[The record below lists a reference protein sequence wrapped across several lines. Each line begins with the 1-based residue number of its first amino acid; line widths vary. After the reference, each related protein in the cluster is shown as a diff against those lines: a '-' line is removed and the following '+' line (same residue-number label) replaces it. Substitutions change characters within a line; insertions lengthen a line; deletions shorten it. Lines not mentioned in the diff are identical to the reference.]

1 MTLPDRPSST
11 PNRTVWVEIDETEL
25 DEVRSALEDRVDSL
39 IVRLD
44 RVRRLEDQS
53 AAVSLSL
60 SRINAVIDRLPT
72 AAAMLRR
79 YP

>member
-25 DEVRSALEDRVDSL
+25 DEVRSAL
-39 IVRLD
+39 
-44 RVRRLEDQS
+44 VRRSVFLSERIDEVDRDES
-53 AAVSLSL
+53 VEVSLAL
-60 SRINAVIDRLPT
+60 SRTRAVIDRLPT